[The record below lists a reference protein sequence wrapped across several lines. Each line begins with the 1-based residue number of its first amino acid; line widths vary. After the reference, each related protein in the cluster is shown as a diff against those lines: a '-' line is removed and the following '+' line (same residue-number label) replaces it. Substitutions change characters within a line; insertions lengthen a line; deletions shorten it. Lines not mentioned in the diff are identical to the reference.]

1 MQKKDLCMN
10 FPQYTIIKPLNK
22 WQRLQST
29 PNFKA
34 NAELDISEIKNTSEE
49 DILSQ
54 FPRIK
59 DFTKTDKNG
68 NTILHELSRANYFYA
83 IKALLVNP
91 SRTREIIN
99 IQNKLYQTPLDLAQD
114 TKLRRFLVTKGAKQG
129 EPQPQKQETVKQI
142 MPTESATVSSAKLQA
157 TKTNFTNLFKK
168 APTQNNTNTQTT
180 TTVTTQQATKIE
192 EVVPEVVNKNE
203 RQLQAKT
210 LVQSIDVPSELR
222 EFSPL
227 RYLDGDPAGF
237 DDVIGLNE
245 IKDELNKSIIIPLTQ
260 EKAGNILSSN
270 GIDIP
275 NGLLFVAPKGNGKT
289 HLAKALS
296 QEAKLPI
303 LELTDLQQLEKF
315 SQVAEKLY
323 KDKKQRV
330 ILFVRGLE
338 NVADNGSCG
347 GRNCNSI
354 ARNLSNSAKR
364 GILIV
369 ATSNNKDDVNPNM
382 LTPGLIDK
390 VFKIS
395 QPDEKARTILIE
407 KYIKNKP
414 VFENINNKEMIKMI
428 AEHTAGFSVAQLKHV
443 IDESARSAASDENN
457 KVDLPELLSEINTYS
472 KEQDI
477 PEINEYNKTSMYDTI
492 IKREKYSSSDP
503 QKLADIGGMNEVKE
517 KIQEKIIEPWKHKN
531 EMDEFGIGMPDGV
544 LLYGPPGSGKTFIVK
559 GIARE
564 LGLPLYSLT
573 LSKVASSF
581 RHDTVKKIKDITSQ
595 LTKKYQETGEA
606 SVLFLD
612 ELDSLG
618 KAKGDGTSSADN
630 DEVNTLLQELDNAG
644 DKGIV
649 VLAATNKLDSIE
661 GALARDGRLGERIFV
676 GYADFDSRVDMI
688 TKILESKQMTKN
700 FAENKEFVEKLALYF
715 DEMPS
720 GSIAK
725 VIKEATYQT
734 AIKGLDFEKSIEQ
747 AFDSYKEKEL
757 DDILTRKGVKNRGE
771 YLKSSKN
778 STLKYDTTYD
788 RTFLKDNE
796 PKNFK
801 ELGGMQDTKAELKKH
816 IIDMH
821 KPETIQLFREN
832 NIPMPGGVILTGP
845 SSNGKTT
852 IVKALSG
859 EMKLPLYELS
869 YDDVADSYI
878 HQTSKRTHEMF
889 NQLAYKYKKTG
900 EESILLLDELEK
912 FTPERGVLGN
922 NAEYKKEEVAELL
935 SMMNDASD
943 NGIILVGTTNH
954 INQVDNAVKGNT
966 RRMGTIIHVNLPNAE
981 SRKSIIEKTLEGKPI
996 AKKILEDKDA
1006 IEKLTAETEGLR
1018 VGDIADMLRKA
1029 IVSALV
1035 NRKELTMETIYEFL
1049 PEKESK

>member
-1 MQKKDLCMN
+1 MN
-10 FPQYTIIKPLNK
+10 FTGHTLIKPLNT
-22 WQRLQST
+22 WQKYSYT
-29 PNFKA
+29 PSFRA
-34 NAELDISEIKNTSEE
+34 NKELDISDIKNKSEV
-49 DILSQ
+49 DIIAQL
-54 FPRIK
+54 RTLKNYTI
-59 DFTKTDKNG
+59 TDSNG
-68 NTILHELSRANYFYA
+68 NTILHELARANYFYA
-83 IKALLVNP
+83 VKSLLINP
-91 SRTREIIN
+91 SRTKEIVN
-99 IQNKLYQTPLDLAQD
+99 IQNKFNQTPLDLAQD
-114 TKLRRFLVTKGAKQG
+114 EKLRRLLIAKGGKQG
-129 EPQPQKQETVKQI
+129 LQTKTQKNEALQQI
-142 MPTESATVSSAKLQA
+142 VPTESATVSSAKIQA
-157 TKTNFTNLFKK
+157 TKPNFTNVFKK
-168 APTQNNTNTQTT
+168 APITQNNTNIQTT
-180 TTVTTQQATKIE
+180 GTKQQITIPATTKQTTEIE
-192 EVVPEVVNKNE
+192 DVVNKNE
-203 RQLQAKT
+203 RQLQT
-210 LVQSIDVPSELR
+210 QTPVQAIDVPSELQ

-227 RYLDGDPAGF
+227 RYLEGDPAGF
-237 DDVIGLNE
+237 DDVVGLNE

-260 EKAGNILSSN
+260 EKAGKILSSN
-270 GIDIP
+270 SIDIP

-369 ATSNNKDDVNPNM
+369 ATAQNKDDINSNM

-390 VFKIS
+390 IFKIN
-395 QPDEKARTILIE
+395 QPDETTRTILIE
-407 KYIKNKP
+407 KYINNKP
-414 VFENINNKEMIKMI
+414 VFENINNPEVIKFV

-443 IDESARSAASDENN
+443 IDESARSAASDENG
-457 KVDLPELLSEINTYS
+457 KVDLPELLSEIKTYS
-472 KEQDI
+472 KEQEI
-477 PEINEYNKTSMYDTI
+477 PEINEYNKTSMYDTV
-492 IKREKYSSSDP
+492 IKREQYRDSDP

-517 KIQEKIIEPWKHKN
+517 KIQEKIIEPWQHKK

-688 TKILESKQMTKN
+688 SKILSSKEVTKEYAQN
-700 FAENKEFVEKLALYF
+700 DDFIKKLALDF
-715 DEMPS
+715 EEMPS

-725 VIKEATYQT
+725 VIKEATYQM
-734 AIKGLDFEKSIEQ
+734 AIKGFDFEKSIEQ
-747 AFDSYKEKEL
+747 ALESYKEKEL

-771 YLKSSKN
+771 YLKASKN

-796 PKNFK
+796 PQNFD

-878 HQTSKRTHEMF
+878 HQTSKKTHEMF

-900 EESILLLDELEK
+900 EESILLLDEIEK

-966 RRMGTIIHVNLPNAE
+966 RRMGTIIQVNLPNAE
-981 SRKSIIEKTLEGKPI
+981 SRKSIIEKTLEDKPI
-996 AKKILEDKDA
+996 AKTLLNDKNA

-1018 VGDIADMLRKA
+1018 IGDIADMLRKG
-1029 IVSALV
+1029 IVKALV
-1035 NRKELTMETIYEFL
+1035 NRNELTLDTLYEFL
-1049 PEKESK
+1049 PQKEGSK